1 MTLPTFLVIG
11 AMKAGTSSLHRY
23 VGAHPD
29 IFVPD
34 EKEPDFFL
42 GGPAWE
48 RGQDWYEG
56 LFERG
61 AGARARGEASTRY
74 SKDPIFPGVPGR
86 AARVVPEARLV
97 YVLRH
102 PVERILSHHRH
113 AVAEW
118 GHPAS
123 LEEALRASRGEYLV
137 PTRYA
142 HQMECWLEH
151 FPREQLLVVTS
162 EDLDAQRAPTLGRV
176 FSFLGVDPDWR
187 PSDLHRRYNQAGDHR
202 VPSPAAQGLRQA
214 RIYRALK
221 RRVPKRVRHAAWLAS
236 STPSPPPEPAASSDV
251 EGLVLPHLLPDLQR
265 LSELL
270 PGFDCW
276 GLLDGGRRG

>member
-23 VGAHPD
+23 VGGHPEV
-29 IFVPD
+29 FVPD

-42 GGPAWE
+42 GESAWE
-48 RGQDWYEG
+48 RGQDWYEA
-56 LFERG
+56 LFEPG

-74 SKDPIFPGVPGR
+74 SKDPIFPGVPER
-86 AARVVPEARLV
+86 AARLVPDVRLV

-118 GHPAS
+118 GHPAA
-123 LEEALRASRGEYLV
+123 LEEALHGNWAEYLV

-142 HQMECWLEH
+142 HQLDCWLEH
-151 FPREQLLVVTS
+151 FPREQLLVVTA
-162 EDLDAQRAPTLGRV
+162 EDLDARRGPTLSTV
-176 FSFLGVDPDWR
+176 FEFLGVDPSWR
-187 PSDLHRRYNQAGDHR
+187 PPDMHRRYNQAGDHR
-202 VPSPAAQGLRQA
+202 VPVQAAQGLRQA
-214 RIYRALK
+214 GIYRSVK

-236 STPSPPPEPAASSDV
+236 SKPSPQAEPASPSQIESV
-251 EGLVLPHLLPDLQR
+251 VLERLLPDLRR

-270 PGFDCW
+270 PAFHCW
-276 GLLDGGRRG
+276 GLLDQGGRG